1 MSGLAAWRVGLC
13 VAIACV
19 WLPTAGGQQPAGLP
33 PEWEVK
39 DNLSALAKQIDGLK
53 PLLESVKPDQ
63 WTAHGAPEA
72 YIAQWKSLVEEIG
85 YVGRTSGELS
95 ADPERLSTALEMYFR
110 VQSLDQMAE
119 SLNEGIRKYQS
130 PELANLIR
138 ERLSGTSAAREKL
151 RQYIVLLAPIQEG
164 QFKVMAEEAQRC
176 RGTLSRQAPA
186 RGGSAPRTEKK

>member
-1 MSGLAAWRVGLC
+1 MSGLAPWRVCLC
-13 VAIACV
+13 VATICV
-19 WLPTAGGQQPAGLP
+19 GLPAAGAQQPAGLP

-39 DNLSALAKQIDGLK
+39 DNLAALTQQIDGLK

-63 WTAHGAPEA
+63 WAAQGAPEA
-72 YIAQWKSLVEEIG
+72 YQTQWKSVADEIG

-95 ADPERLSTALEMYFR
+95 ADPERLSRALELYFR

-130 PELANLIR
+130 PELAGLIR

-151 RQYIVLLAPIQEG
+151 RQYIVLLAVVQEG
-164 QFKVMAEEAQRC
+164 QAKVMSEEAQRC

-186 RGGSAPRTEKK
+186 RGGTAPKTEKK

>member
-1 MSGLAAWRVGLC
+1 M
-13 VAIACV
+13 ICV
-19 WLPTAGGQQPAGLP
+19 WLPTAGAQQPAGLP

-39 DNLSALAKQIDGLK
+39 DNLAALAQQINGLK
-53 PLLESVKPDQ
+53 ALLDSVKPDQ
-63 WTAHGAPEA
+63 WTAQGAPDA
-72 YIAQWKSLVEEIG
+72 YQAQWKSVVDEIG

-95 ADPERLSTALEMYFR
+95 ADPERLSLALEMYFR

-119 SLNEGIRKYQS
+119 SLNAGIRKYQS
-130 PELANLIR
+130 PELADRIR
-138 ERLSGTSAAREKL
+138 ERLSGTSTAREKL